1 MSFLIPHSLI
11 LRYSSLPPDMKP
23 TKTTYLLLVLVT
35 LIWGNSF
42 IAIKHAVQFLTPME
56 LTILRFIPVALI
68 FGVLLLTTR
77 RRAFWQM
84 VRRDWLGLV
93 LLGLSGAVAYN
104 MALNTGES
112 RIPAGT
118 ASLIISLNPAFTFIL
133 SILFLRERPTIKKA
147 MGLTIA
153 FLGLYVIVRYASGQS
168 GQQIDFG
175 YLRYVFITTLAPLCW
190 AIYTILGK
198 PLVARYPPLLVVG
211 GAMMAAVV
219 PLLFLV
225 RGSLIAKLPTLP
237 PSVWLSIAFLS
248 LACTVFAFVIWF
260 GALQRMEAS
269 RAASFV
275 YLVPLFGVS
284 FSKLLLDEPITLVLL
299 IGAALLIGGVY
310 LINL

>member
-1 MSFLIPHSLI
+1 M
-11 LRYSSLPPDMKP
+11 RATDMKP

-42 IAIKHAVQFLTPME
+42 IAIKHAVQFLAPIE

-77 RRAFWQM
+77 RVAFWQM

-104 MALNTGES
+104 LALNTGES
-112 RIPAGT
+112 RVPAGT
-118 ASLIISLNPAFTFIL
+118 ASLIISLNPAFTIIL
-133 SILFLRERPTIKKA
+133 SVLFLRERPTIKKA

-153 FLGLYVIVRYASGQS
+153 FLGLYVIVRYANN
-168 GQQIDFG
+168 QQIDFS
-175 YLRYVFITTLAPLCW
+175 YLRYVFITMLAPLCW

-225 RGSLIAKLPTLP
+225 RNSLIAKLPTLP

-260 GALQRMEAS
+260 RALQRMEAS

-299 IGAALLIGGVY
+299 IGAALLVGGVY
-310 LINL
+310 LINLD

>member
-1 MSFLIPHSLI
+1 M
-11 LRYSSLPPDMKP
+11 
-23 TKTTYLLLVLVT
+23 
-35 LIWGNSF
+35 
-42 IAIKHAVQFLTPME
+42 
-56 LTILRFIPVALI
+56 ALI
-68 FGVLLLTTR
+68 FGVLLLATR
-77 RRAFWQM
+77 RVVFWQM

-104 MALNTGES
+104 LALNTGES

-133 SILFLRERPTIKKA
+133 SALFLKERPTIKKA
-147 MGLTIA
+147 MGLAIA
-153 FLGLYVIVRYASGQS
+153 FLGLYVIVRYANN
-168 GQQIDFG
+168 QQIDFS
-175 YLRYVFITTLAPLCW
+175 YLRYVFITMMAPLCW

-211 GAMMAAVV
+211 GAMIAAVV

-237 PSVWLSIAFLS
+237 PSVWISIAFLS

-260 GALQRMEAS
+260 RALQTMEAS

-284 FSKLLLDEPITLVLL
+284 FSKLLLDEPITPVLL

-310 LINL
+310 LINLD

>member
-1 MSFLIPHSLI
+1 
-11 LRYSSLPPDMKP
+11 MKP
-23 TKTTYLLLVLVT
+23 TKTTYLSLVLIT

-42 IAIKHAVQFLTPME
+42 IAIKHAVQFLAPIE

-68 FGVLLLTTR
+68 FGALLLTTR

-93 LLGLSGAVAYN
+93 LLGLSGAVVYN
-104 MALNTGES
+104 LALNTGES
-112 RIPAGT
+112 RVPAGT

-133 SILFLRERPTIKKA
+133 SVLFLRERPTVKKA
-147 MGLTIA
+147 VGLAIA
-153 FLGLYVIVRYASGQS
+153 FLGLCVIVRYASN
-168 GQQIDFG
+168 QQISFS
-175 YLRYVFITTLAPLCW
+175 YLRYVFITMLAPLCW

-211 GAMMAAVV
+211 GAMMAAVI

-260 GALQRMEAS
+260 RALQRMEAS
-269 RAASFV
+269 RAAGFV

-284 FSKLLLDEPITLVLL
+284 FGKLLLDEPITLVLL
-299 IGAALLIGGVY
+299 IGAALLVGGVY
-310 LINL
+310 LINLD

>member
-1 MSFLIPHSLI
+1 
-11 LRYSSLPPDMKP
+11 MKP

-42 IAIKHAVQFLTPME
+42 VAIKHAVQFLTPVE

-77 RRAFWQM
+77 RVAFWQM
-84 VRRDWLGLV
+84 VRGDWLGLV

-104 MALNTGES
+104 LALNTGES

-133 SILFLRERPTIKKA
+133 SALFLKERPTIKKA

-168 GQQIDFG
+168 GQQIDFS
-175 YLRYVFITTLAPLCW
+175 YLRYVFITMLAPFCW

-198 PLVARYPPLLVVG
+198 PLVARYSPLMVVG
-211 GAMMAAVV
+211 GAMIAAVV

-225 RGSLIAKLPTLP
+225 RGSLIAKLPALP

>member
-1 MSFLIPHSLI
+1 M
-11 LRYSSLPPDMKP
+11 RATDMKP

-42 IAIKHAVQFLTPME
+42 IAIKHAVQFLAPIE

-77 RRAFWQM
+77 RVAFWQM

-104 MALNTGES
+104 LALNTGES
-112 RIPAGT
+112 RVPAGT

-133 SILFLRERPTIKKA
+133 SVLFLRERPTIKKA

-153 FLGLYVIVRYASGQS
+153 FLGLYVIVRYANN
-168 GQQIDFG
+168 QQIDFS
-175 YLRYVFITTLAPLCW
+175 YLRYVFITMLAPLCW

-225 RGSLIAKLPTLP
+225 RNSLIAKLPTLP

-260 GALQRMEAS
+260 RALQRMEAS

-299 IGAALLIGGVY
+299 IGAALLVGGVY
-310 LINL
+310 LINLD

>member
-1 MSFLIPHSLI
+1 
-11 LRYSSLPPDMKP
+11 MKP

-42 IAIKHAVQFLTPME
+42 VAIKHAVQFLTPVE

-77 RRAFWQM
+77 RVAFWQM
-84 VRRDWLGLV
+84 VRGDWLGLV

-104 MALNTGES
+104 LALNTGES

-133 SILFLRERPTIKKA
+133 SALFLKERPTIKKA

-153 FLGLYVIVRYASGQS
+153 FLGLYVVVRYASRQS
-168 GQQIDFG
+168 GQQIDFS
-175 YLRYVFITTLAPLCW
+175 YLRYVFITMLAPFCW

-198 PLVARYPPLLVVG
+198 PLVARYSPLMVVG
-211 GAMMAAVV
+211 GAMIAAVV

-284 FSKLLLDEPITLVLL
+284 FSRLLLDEPITLVLL

-310 LINL
+310 LINLSP

>member
-1 MSFLIPHSLI
+1 
-11 LRYSSLPPDMKP
+11 MKP
-23 TKTTYLLLVLVT
+23 TKITYLLLVLVT

-42 IAIKHAVQFLTPME
+42 IAIKHAVQFLSPIE

-77 RRAFWQM
+77 RAAFWQM
-84 VRRDWLGLV
+84 VRRDWLSLV

-104 MALNTGES
+104 LALNTGES

-133 SILFLRERPTIKKA
+133 SALFLRERPTIKKA
-147 MGLTIA
+147 MGLAIA

-168 GQQIDFG
+168 GQQIDFS
-175 YLRYVFITTLAPLCW
+175 YLRYVFITMLAPLCW

-211 GAMMAAVV
+211 GAMMAAVI

-237 PSVWLSIAFLS
+237 HGAWLSIAFLS

-260 GALQRMEAS
+260 RALQTMEAS

-275 YLVPLFGVS
+275 YFVPLFGVF
-284 FSKLLLDEPITLVLL
+284 FSKLLLDEPITPALL

>member
-1 MSFLIPHSLI
+1 MSNEETHSSLFLVTH
-11 LRYSSLPPDMKP
+11 YSSLPPEMKP

-42 IAIKHAVQFLTPME
+42 IAIKHAVQFLAPVE
-56 LTILRFIPVALI
+56 LTILRFVPVALI

-77 RRAFWQM
+77 RVAFWQM

-104 MALNTGES
+104 LALNTGES
-112 RIPAGT
+112 RVPAGT

-133 SILFLRERPTIKKA
+133 SVLFLRERPTIKKA
-147 MGLTIA
+147 MGLAIA
-153 FLGLYVIVRYASGQS
+153 FLGLCVIVRYASN
-168 GQQIDFG
+168 QQIGFS
-175 YLRYVFITTLAPLCW
+175 YLRYVFITMLAPLCW

-211 GAMMAAVV
+211 GAMMAAVI

-260 GALQRMEAS
+260 RALQRMEAS

-284 FSKLLLDEPITLVLL
+284 FSKLLLDEPITLVLV

>member
-1 MSFLIPHSLI
+1 
-11 LRYSSLPPDMKP
+11 MKP
-23 TKTTYLLLVLVT
+23 KKTTYLLLVLVT

-42 IAIKHAVQFLTPME
+42 IAIKHAVQFLAPVE

-104 MALNTGES
+104 LALNTGES

-133 SILFLRERPTIKKA
+133 SALFLRERPTIKKA
-147 MGLTIA
+147 MGLAIA
-153 FLGLYVIVRYASGQS
+153 FLGLCVIVRYASN
-168 GQQIDFG
+168 QQIDFS
-175 YLRYVFITTLAPLCW
+175 YLRYVFITMLAPLCW

-211 GAMMAAVV
+211 GAMMAAVI

-260 GALQRMEAS
+260 RALQRMEAS
-269 RAASFV
+269 RAAGFV

-284 FSKLLLDEPITLVLL
+284 FSKLLLDEPITPALL
-299 IGAALLIGGVY
+299 IGAALLVGGVY
-310 LINL
+310 LINLD

>member
-1 MSFLIPHSLI
+1 
-11 LRYSSLPPDMKP
+11 MKP

-42 IAIKHAVQFLTPME
+42 VAIKHAVQFLTPVE

-77 RRAFWQM
+77 RVAFWQM
-84 VRRDWLGLV
+84 VRGDWLGLV

-104 MALNTGES
+104 LALNTGES

-133 SILFLRERPTIKKA
+133 SALFLKERPTIKKA

-168 GQQIDFG
+168 GQQIDFS
-175 YLRYVFITTLAPLCW
+175 YLRYVFITMLAPLCW

-198 PLVARYPPLLVVG
+198 PLVARYSPLMVVG
-211 GAMMAAVV
+211 GAMIAAVV

-225 RGSLIAKLPTLP
+225 RGSLIAKLPALP

>member
-1 MSFLIPHSLI
+1 
-11 LRYSSLPPDMKP
+11 
-23 TKTTYLLLVLVT
+23 
-35 LIWGNSF
+35 
-42 IAIKHAVQFLTPME
+42 
-56 LTILRFIPVALI
+56 
-68 FGVLLLTTR
+68 
-77 RRAFWQM
+77 
-84 VRRDWLGLV
+84 
-93 LLGLSGAVAYN
+93 
-104 MALNTGES
+104 
-112 RIPAGT
+112 
-118 ASLIISLNPAFTFIL
+118 LIISLNPVFTFIL
-133 SILFLRERPTIKKA
+133 SILFLRERPTIKKTI
-147 MGLTIA
+147 GLTIA

-175 YLRYVFITTLAPLCW
+175 YLRYVFITMLAPLCW

-198 PLVARYPPLLVVG
+198 PLVARYPPLMVVG